1 MQWKAHSEERTRTCN
16 VKRDPRGNAK
26 KIKEISSFEGMK
38 KSIIMKVAIIGAG
51 SLGQSIAKGLLTNKV
66 VDSLYLT
73 KRNTSSIIKFK
84 RYNRVILTSD
94 NEEAVKNSDII
105 VFAVQP
111 RHLRVILENLKY
123 TLKKDQVIIS
133 VITGF
138 SIAKIENIIGGKHVI
153 IRAMPNT
160 AASVG
165 QSMTCLSANER
176 GRGKVEFAKTIF
188 NSLGSSME
196 IPEEQ
201 LQAATVICA
210 SGIAF
215 WMRLIRATTQ
225 GAIQLGF
232 EAHEA
237 QQLAVQTCFGAATL
251 LKESGNH
258 PEAEIDRVTTPGG
271 CTIEGLNEMEH
282 QGLSSSLIKGIT
294 VSFDKINQ
302 IKN

>member
-1 MQWKAHSEERTRTCN
+1 MKA
-16 VKRDPRGNAK
+16 
-26 KIKEISSFEGMK
+26 
-38 KSIIMKVAIIGAG
+38 AIIGAG
-51 SLGQSIAKGLLTNKV
+51 SLGQSIAKGLLKNKV
-66 VDSLYLT
+66 VSSLYLT
-73 KRNTSSIIKFK
+73 KRNTSSIASFNT
-84 RYNRVILTSD
+84 YNEVVLTSD
-94 NEEAVKNSDII
+94 NEEAVKNSDILI
-105 VFAVQP
+105 FAVQP
-111 RHLRVILENLKY
+111 RHLDKILKDLKSLL
-123 TLKKDQVIIS
+123 TGNHVIIT

-138 SIAKIENIIGGKHVI
+138 SIEKIEAIIGVDKFI
-153 IRAMPNT
+153 IRSMPNT
-160 AASVG
+160 AAAVG
-165 QSMTCLSANER
+165 QSMTCLSPNTKGKE
-176 GRGKVEFAKTIF
+176 KVELAKTIF
-188 NSLGSSME
+188 NSLGQSME

-232 EAHEA
+232 EADEA
-237 QQLAVQTCFGAATL
+237 HKLAMQTCFGAASL

-282 QGLSSSLIKGIT
+282 QGLSSSLIKGINK
-294 VSFDKINQ
+294 SFDKINQ